1 MILLTK
7 GESFVDNYLLVFV
20 VVESACKELN
30 IAYRFAVI
38 SALVQDNYSPFVTK
52 HWHSLD
58 MEIYF

>member
-1 MILLTK
+1 M
-7 GESFVDNYLLVFV
+7 DNYLLVV
-20 VVESACKELN
+20 VVVASVCEEFN
-30 IAYRFAVI
+30 IAYRFSVI

>member
-1 MILLTK
+1 M
-7 GESFVDNYLLVFV
+7 DNYLLVFV
-20 VVESACKELN
+20 VVESACEELN

-38 SALVQDNYSPFVTK
+38 SALVQNNYSPFVTK

>member
-1 MILLTK
+1 M
-7 GESFVDNYLLVFV
+7 DNYLLVLV
-20 VVESACKELN
+20 VVASACGELN
-30 IAYRFAVI
+30 IAHRFAVI